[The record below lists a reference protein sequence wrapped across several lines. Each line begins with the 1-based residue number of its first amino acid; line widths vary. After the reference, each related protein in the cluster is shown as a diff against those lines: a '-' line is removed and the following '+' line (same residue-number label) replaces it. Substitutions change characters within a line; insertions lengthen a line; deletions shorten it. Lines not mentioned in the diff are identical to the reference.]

1 MKGPNKQLNSK
12 KNDLE
17 RALKARSKPRS
28 VLYHKNVD
36 LARSFQRPHKVDG
49 SSSNNLSPKPS

>member
-36 LARSFQRPHKVDG
+36 LVRPFQRPLCLVFMI
-49 SSSNNLSPKPS
+49 